1 MDWFDATTESRR
13 QVAGAVRLLID
24 VPAPVRA
31 SFTAPGQYLHLKVGA
46 LDGPFALA
54 CAPHAPGPI
63 EVLFKEGT
71 PLTDALSKLHPK
83 SSLKVSKVTG
93 TGFPLDKARGKPLLL
108 IASGTGQAP
117 MRSVIESV
125 RRDRKAF
132 GRVTLVLGV
141 RSLEHLAY
149 VGEHPRWE
157 TDGIEVHVTLS
168 QGHSNW
174 KGRTGWVQ
182 SHLPP
187 GDLSQTVVFIVGQR
201 AMVDEVKAALKGRG
215 VPPEQVFLNV

>member
-1 MDWFDATTESRR
+1 MDWFDATVETRR
-13 QVAGAVRLLID
+13 QVAGAVRLLLD

-31 SFTAPGQYLHLKVGA
+31 PFTAPGQYLHLKVGS

-54 CAPHAPGPI
+54 GAPHAPGPI
-63 EVLFKEGT
+63 EVLFKHGT
-71 PLTDALSKLHPK
+71 PLTDALAKLLPK
-83 SSLKVSKVTG
+83 AALHVSKVSG
-93 TGFPLDKARGKPLLL
+93 PGFPLDKARGKGLLL

-125 RRDRKAF
+125 RRDRKSF

-157 TDGIEVHVTLS
+157 T
-168 QGHSNW
+168 
-174 KGRTGWVQ
+174 
-182 SHLPP
+182 
-187 GDLSQTVVFIVGQR
+187 
-201 AMVDEVKAALKGRG
+201 
-215 VPPEQVFLNV
+215 